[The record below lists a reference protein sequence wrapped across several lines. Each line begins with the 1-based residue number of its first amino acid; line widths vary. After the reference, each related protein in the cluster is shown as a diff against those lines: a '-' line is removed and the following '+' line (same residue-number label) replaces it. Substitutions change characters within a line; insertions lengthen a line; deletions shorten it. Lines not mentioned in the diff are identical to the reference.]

1 MIYNINTRA
10 DWAVFTA
17 DYRGAKNLLE
27 MEVAAVDP
35 DTKECGVASF
45 LPGVPWSEASPQ
57 PGLHVYTDEAYRL
70 DNGMQYTT
78 LAVVESQR
86 VFPGATQR
94 TKSIVELARVAGVAG
109 GALAGGWGDIVFL
122 DPCVWKG
129 QIKKPTKVAQRFEY
143 VVHQRNMANLS
154 GKAKESYLVAIR
166 KAKSKGRDFQF
177 EVIDAVGILLFT
189 IEGLGLKL

>member
-10 DWAVFTA
+10 DWQRFLGSYGR
-17 DYRGAKNLLE
+17 DLLRHCR
-27 MEVAAVDP
+27 VVAVDP
-35 DTKECGVASF
+35 DTKESGWASF
-45 LPGVPWSEASPQ
+45 LNEPGR
-57 PGLHVYTDEAYRL
+57 PGRFWCHTKTSGSFSTDSHFR
-70 DNGMQYTT
+70 T

-94 TKSIVELARVAGVAG
+94 TKSIVELARVAGVAAG
-109 GALAGGWGDIVFL
+109 QLTGAEGDIVFL

-154 GKAKESYLVAIR
+154 GKAKEAYVVALR
-166 KAKSKGRDFQF
+166 EAKSKGRDFQF
-177 EVIDAVGILLFT
+177 EVMDAVGILLFAL
-189 IEGLGLKL
+189 EGLRIEI